1 MNKPKALNSGLHRG
15 ISPKRRIVN
24 ASMLTLTGIFT
35 LFSISA
41 LFFILGYLL
50 YNGISSLS
58 WDFFTKLPKPTGEV
72 GGGMANAI
80 VGSGK
85 ILLLATII
93 GVPLGFMAGV
103 YLAEYAGRTFAFI
116 VRYVT
121 DLLNGVPSIVIG
133 IFAYAMVVR
142 PMKHFSTLAGG
153 IALGIMMIPI
163 AVRTTEAF
171 LRAVPVS
178 LREGAMALGANKAAA
193 IFTVVVPAAIQG
205 LTSGMMLNLARV
217 AGETAPLLFTA
228 LGNMYWSSGWSQPSA
243 SLPVMIYQYA
253 ISPYEDYH
261 RQAWAAGFVLLALV
275 LSINITARMVISR
288 HASTARR

>member
-1 MNKPKALNSGLHRG
+1 MNRDSGRLNFE
-15 ISPKRRIVN
+15 ISPRRRLVN
-24 ASMLTLTGIFT
+24 AAMLSLTGVCT
-35 LFSISA
+35 LIAISV

-50 YNGISSLS
+50 YHGIGALS
-58 WDFFTKLPKPTGEV
+58 WNFFTKLPKPTGET

-85 ILLLATII
+85 IILLATVI
-93 GVPLGFMAGV
+93 GVPIGFLTGV
-103 YLAEYAGRTFAFI
+103 YLSEYSGRAFAFV

-133 IFAYAMVVR
+133 IFVYTMVVQ
-142 PMKHFSTLAGG
+142 PMKHFSTFAGG
-153 IALGIMMIPI
+153 VALGIMMIPI
-163 AVRTTEAF
+163 AVRTTEEF
-171 LRAVPVS
+171 LRAVPTS
-178 LREGAMALGANKAAA
+178 LREGAMALGANKATA

-228 LGNMYWSSGWSQPSA
+228 LGNMYWSRGWLQPSS

-261 RQAWAAGFVLLALV
+261 QQAWAAGFVLLALV
-275 LSINITARMVISR
+275 LSINITARMVIAR
-288 HASTARR
+288 RGITARR